1 MKALERSRRVVAK
14 NTRMKWRVDMACS
27 RATRSETREM
37 LGSTRERVWCRNKE
51 FLERSLQK
59 LATNEKI
66 VELQINL
73 SRFPRPPHPKGF
85 DVFDGSTP
93 DKVGPVVWQEQGHD
107 VRLRGAFERHFQRET
122 LP

>member
-37 LGSTRERVWCRNKE
+37 LGSTRERVWCRKKE

-66 VELQINL
+66 VELQI
-73 SRFPRPPHPKGF
+73 SHGFAPPPPP
-85 DVFDGSTP
+85 DGSTP